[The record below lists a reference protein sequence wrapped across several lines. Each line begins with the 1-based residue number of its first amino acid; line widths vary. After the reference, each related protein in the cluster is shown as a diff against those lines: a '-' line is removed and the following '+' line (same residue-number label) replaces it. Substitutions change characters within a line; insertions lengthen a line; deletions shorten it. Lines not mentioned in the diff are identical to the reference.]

1 MRYDDSDDEDSSN
14 SDGGSIIINSARN
27 AVPAKQDAGLTAAG
41 AGKAAAQI
49 PSPAEGALE
58 VVAQGTFA
66 HTTLATPTSTSTST
80 STSTT
85 TVAETAIQ
93 IPTTA
98 ADLVDIVKRLKS
110 NRQATPAAWKSL
122 RRYLAHGHAS
132 VATFLQTPK
141 AMDVL
146 LHRLNDHNHQLYGEI
161 FISFSFSVPHPTSSI
176 GFK

>member
-1 MRYDDSDDEDSSN
+1 MRYDDSDDEDSRS
-14 SDGGSIIINSARN
+14 SDSGSIIINSARN
-27 AVPAKQDAGLTAAG
+27 AVPAKHDAGLTAAG

-66 HTTLATPTSTSTST
+66 HTTLAIPTSTSTST

-146 LHRLNDHNHQLYGEI
+146 LHRLNDHNHQLYGQI
-161 FISFSFSVPHPTSSI
+161 FISFSFSVPLPTSST

>member
-27 AVPAKQDAGLTAAG
+27 AVPAKHDAGLTAAG

-80 STSTT
+80 STTTT

-146 LHRLNDHNHQLYGEI
+146 LHRLNDHNHQLYGQI
-161 FISFSFSVPHPTSSI
+161 FISFSFPVPLPISST